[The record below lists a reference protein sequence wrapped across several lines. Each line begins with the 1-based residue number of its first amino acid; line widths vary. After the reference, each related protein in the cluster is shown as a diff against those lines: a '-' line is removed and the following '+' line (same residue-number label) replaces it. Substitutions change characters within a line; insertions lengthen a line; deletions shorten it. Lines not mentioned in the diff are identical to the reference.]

1 MSTVGLFLLLS
12 IFILTGEK
20 LLTNLYTFERAL
32 AVESNCDPKI
42 LSLLGYSSGSDNERS
57 FAIASAKT
65 VEGGKKNLEIDI
77 DDTDSTSGISQVMA
91 GNNGDDM
98 NTNIESQIPPTI
110 SAIPFP

>member
-20 LLTNLYTFERAL
+20 LLTNLYTFEREL

-57 FAIASAKT
+57 FVIAS
-65 VEGGKKNLEIDI
+65 